1 MERNIKRD
9 GIVLKKILVG
19 ESNIGLTLLTDTD
32 EILFVMAFGAKK
44 SSNKIFEGTGV
55 FSKGRWDLY
64 YDPVKEQYRARDVGI
79 IEYNNHI
86 SKEIE
91 GYYLITFFSEIILK
105 SQGSEGVYALLD
117 SSIEALKLKKYREL
131 MVQFLLR
138 FLDFQGLRPD
148 LRKGFEQG
156 VLVYVQK
163 TLKLEL
169 SLASKIGLELKSLGK
184 LKDYLIME
192 IIQHLGFKLNTLDAV
207 TNLIYERPYDL
218 GENRC

>member
-148 LRKGFEQG
+148 LSKGFEQG
-156 VLVYVQK
+156 VLIYVQK
-163 TLKLEL
+163 TLNLEL

-207 TNLIYERPYDL
+207 TNLI
-218 GENRC
+218 